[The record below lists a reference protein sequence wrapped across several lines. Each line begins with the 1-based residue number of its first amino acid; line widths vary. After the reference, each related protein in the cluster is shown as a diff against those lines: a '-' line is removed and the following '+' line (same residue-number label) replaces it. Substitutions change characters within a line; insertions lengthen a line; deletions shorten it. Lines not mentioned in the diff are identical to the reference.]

1 MAEGD
6 LVQPEERHSS
16 LGLQGLGILSTV
28 AQLFQTIKQGSGG
41 GGGEEKKISLIASFS
56 LIAFAAS
63 VVLPLCYIN
72 ICCCIS
78 FFFSV
83 LVCAFLLSQ
92 FVPDKLFWVPYIAC
106 IFPLLHLLQLL
117 PAPLQRS
124 LQQRWWATWNAI
136 VDAACRAHH
145 AIVRSLEALRST
157 SSSVKSN
164 SNPGRSTSSCSAAAP
179 AGSMEEGDAYHVING
194 PISPFLVEKTLAEL
208 AFPLLQDP
216 FFSLLSVARLK
227 QQFLPYLPLFFS
239 ATVTLLK

>member
-194 PISPFLVEKTLAEL
+194 NNNNRS
-208 AFPLLQDP
+208 
-216 FFSLLSVARLK
+216 SS
-227 QQFLPYLPLFFS
+227 S
-239 ATVTLLK
+239 